1 MKRILFFIL
10 LIVPIFLTAQP
21 KKNAASTLLWR
32 ISGKGMQKPSYLYGT
47 MHLQDKRLFHFTD
60 SLYAGIRSVEGFAAE
75 LDMNDLNDWIIQ
87 LMKDEEQKGD
97 HPVLLKDKLTTAQKK
112 KYQRALEKKF
122 GKSFDAITFDEV
134 EDEASDWT
142 RYFRKPDDMPTFVD
156 AYLFGIAGAE
166 GKWTGALEKVEDQ
179 LDLEPVEMDSII
191 RNALVD
197 DKQKQQQL
205 EAFVS
210 IYLSEDLSR
219 MNEIVVKASGDYGN
233 RKMNFRNLNMV
244 RRIDSLAKIRSCF
257 YAVGAAHL
265 PGDSGMIQ
273 LLRNKGFQVDPVFS
287 ANRVEPDEFLHQQTT
302 GNWKEN
308 KWANGDFVIKMPG
321 TGSNMQELGAFQEA
335 CIYFDPFSMS
345 GYMSGFIPVVFRSE
359 AEIDSAYLR
368 MRKNYETEGDLFRDS
383 VWLLNGKK
391 AYEIEGKNKY
401 GFMQVLASPV
411 PGGMVLNMII
421 SMSQSGLKMARATS
435 FFHSFVVNKKPQDP
449 NKLGWRRKI
458 NALKQLSYEAPVEL
472 DFTSTKADSSWITQT
487 FAGSDE
493 TTGNYY
499 YMNLM
504 ETKPG
509 LFSSLDSLYF
519 LDVVKSYQDNETYQL
534 YDYSFI
540 NQDGFPGLSLS
551 FGSSEAGDSL
561 RYLFN
566 IINRG
571 NRRYAI
577 MAAYYPGEKNL
588 ADAQRFL
595 KGIRFLPYAA
605 NRTIAGH
612 PSFEN
617 FSIQSPMPF
626 VKEADAAIEE
636 GSSRFIM
643 YDSTSAVTLHVQKEP
658 LNRYYSTTSDSS
670 FLTQFIQYFKSTET
684 DSLVHLKINYQDG
697 YATADGLFDLDGT
710 HNLKRV
716 KIMTSGDTL
725 YSVAGVFSPEVS
737 KTAAYQTIFDSF
749 RLQQPSTNSYKQSKA
764 KRLFQD
770 LLLPDSLIFQEAK
783 DALSQID
790 ISKEDLPYLHEA
802 LLHPL
807 IDFSERM
814 PCTHDEVISRLEEV
828 MDSSTIEFIQQA
840 YPGLKERNAVLQYP
854 LLSVLA
860 RFQTAESYRLIESLL
875 SSGLPAS
882 GSPEIL
888 YSAMQDSLELAK
900 TFFPFV
906 LQHTEDSLLRTI
918 LPRFTLDM
926 KSINALTDNTLKEL
940 QPVFIKLA
948 DQYQQQMQDKQ
959 LQMPIYFNELV
970 KQLLLYGS
978 PEAQQRVDSFAVHS
992 NEDIQ
997 YNTVDVLIEEKKPV
1011 PSVALNKLL
1020 ADPFYRAL
1028 LYRRFNATN
1037 QRKKFPARYRK
1048 PVLIAESHLYR
1059 EIWYGAEE
1067 YKLKFV
1073 KQISLTQDGKKK
1085 YYYLYKVSFST
1096 EEGEESYLGVAG
1108 PYLSKRRIDTT
1119 PGEYT
1124 GVYYDELF
1132 DESKLME
1139 QFEAFIQSQQ

>member
-10 LIVPIFLTAQP
+10 FIVPFFLTAQQ

-47 MHLQDKRLFHFTD
+47 MHLQDKRLFYFTD
-60 SLYAGIRSVEGFAAE
+60 SLYASIRSVEGFAGE

-87 LMKDEEQKGD
+87 LVKDEEQKD
-97 HPVLLKDKLTTAQKK
+97 AHPVLLKDKLTAAQKK

-122 GKSFDAITFDEV
+122 RKSLDAITFDEV
-134 EDEASDWT
+134 EDEASDWS

-156 AYLFGIAGAE
+156 AYLFGIAGAA

-191 RNALVD
+191 RNALVE
-197 DKQKQQQL
+197 DKQKQQLL
-205 EAFVS
+205 EDFVS
-210 IYLSEDLSR
+210 IYLSEDLTR

-244 RRIDSLAKIRSCF
+244 HRIDSLAKIRSCF

-273 LLRNKGFQVDPVFS
+273 LLRNKGFEVKPVFS
-287 ANRVEPDEFLHQQTT
+287 SNRVEPDEFLHQQTT
-302 GNWKEN
+302 LNWKEN
-308 KWANGDFVIKMPG
+308 TWSNGDFVIKMPG
-321 TGSNMQELGAFQEA
+321 SGANMDDMGAFQKA
-335 CIYFDPFSMS
+335 CVYFDPFSMS
-345 GYMSGFIPVVFRSE
+345 GYMSGFIPMVFRSE

-368 MRKNYETEGDLFRDS
+368 MRKNYEAEGDLFRDS

-391 AYEIEGKNKY
+391 AYEIEGKNKH

-421 SMSQSGLKMARATS
+421 SMSKSGLKMARATS

-449 NKLGWRRKI
+449 KKYGWRRKI
-458 NALKQLSYEAPVEL
+458 IALKQLSYEAPVEL
-472 DFTSTKADSSWITQT
+472 EFTETKEDSSWITQT

-493 TTGNYY
+493 ITGNYFLI
-499 YMNLM
+499 NLM

-519 LDVVKSYQDNETYQL
+519 LDVIKSYQEDETYQL

-540 NQDGFPGLSLS
+540 TQDGFPGVSIS

-577 MAAYYPGEKNL
+577 MVAYFPGEKNL
-588 ADAQRFL
+588 ADAQRFQ

-605 NRTIAGH
+605 NRTVAGH

-617 FSIQSPMPF
+617 FLIQSPMPF
-626 VKEADAAIEE
+626 VKETDAAIEE

-643 YDSTSAVTLHVQKEP
+643 YDSTSAVTFHVQKEP
-658 LNRYYSTTSDSS
+658 LNRYYSTKSDSS
-670 FLTQFIQYFKSTET
+670 FLSQFIEFFKATEA
-684 DSLVHLKINYQDG
+684 DSLVQLEIKYQDG
-697 YATADGLFDLDGT
+697 YATADGVFDLDGT

-716 KIMTSGDTL
+716 KIMASGDTL
-725 YSVAGVFSPEVS
+725 YSVAGVFSSEVS

-749 RLQQPSTNSYKQSKA
+749 RLQQPSPNSYTQSKA

-783 DALSQID
+783 DALSQVD
-790 ISKEDLPYLHEA
+790 LSKEELPYLHEA

-807 IDFSERM
+807 IDFSDRL
-814 PCTHDEVISRLEEV
+814 PCTHDEVIRRLLEV
-828 MDSSTIEFIQQA
+828 MDSSTIAFIQQA

-860 RFQTAESYRLIESLL
+860 RFQTADSYRLIESLL

-882 GSPEIL
+882 GSPDIL
-888 YSAMQDSLELAK
+888 YSALQDSLELAK

-906 LQHTEDSLLRTI
+906 LQHSDDSLLRTI

-926 KSINALTDNTLKEL
+926 KSINALADNSFKEL
-940 QPVFIKLA
+940 QPVFISLA
-948 DQYQQQMQDKQ
+948 DQYQLQMQDKQ
-959 LQMPIYFNELV
+959 LDMPIHFDELV
-970 KQLLLYGS
+970 KLLLLYGS
-978 PEAQQRVDSFAVHS
+978 PEALQRIDSFAVHS

-997 YNTVDVLIEEKKPV
+997 YNTVNVLIEEKKPV
-1011 PSVALNKLL
+1011 PSVALYKLL
-1020 ADPFYRAL
+1020 ADPFYRAP
-1028 LYRRFNATN
+1028 LYRKFNETN
-1037 QRKKFPARYRK
+1037 QLKKFPARYRK
-1048 PVLIAESHLYR
+1048 PVLIAESQLYR
-1059 EIWYGAEE
+1059 EIWYGTED
-1067 YKLKFV
+1067 YKLKFI
-1073 KQISLTQDGKKK
+1073 KQISLKQDGKKQ
-1085 YYYLYKVSFST
+1085 YYYLYKVSFNT
-1096 EEGEESYLGVAG
+1096 EDGEESYLGVAG
-1108 PYLSKRRIDTT
+1108 PFLSKSRIDTT

-1124 GVYYDELF
+1124 GVYYDELL

-1139 QFEAFIQSQQ
+1139 QFEAFIQSLQ